1 VIATNQTVA
10 DEPPAGERKGAVR
23 AAIIPCCLVKI
34 PCSSG
39 IISLLVRAG
48 NYPRSR
54 CGAAI
59 LGLGNVSE
67 RPKPLVSLQN
77 SLLAGILRGDGCDQ
91 HCVASQADR
100 VLENFLL
107 WMRKPAKRGLFSS
120 PIVSGDRR
128 SNFLG
133 REFPKVSSQIQENSR
148 FLEIRPG
155 DPRINPLHGRSGSVI
170 ATPKGGR
177 CAAHRTRLGP
187 RGRGA
192 VMG

>member
-1 VIATNQTVA
+1 VSADAIRRKFHTVIATNQTVA

-107 WMRKPAKRGLFSS
+107 WMRKPAKRRLFSS
-120 PIVSGDRR
+120 PIVWRPTFELFGSRIPKSLQPDPRKLPFSGD
-128 SNFLG
+128 S
-133 REFPKVSSQIQENSR
+133 PW
-148 FLEIRPG
+148 RPWNK
-155 DPRINPLHGRSGSVI
+155 PT
-170 ATPKGGR
+170 AW
-177 CAAHRTRLGP
+177 
-187 RGRGA
+187 
-192 VMG
+192 